1 MIELQEGHRAIE
13 LKRDVL
19 ELHCFPRELCALRL
33 SALRYKGFQFRT
45 PYLIFRAGLSM
56 VGSSHRPPSDVWLRL
71 RQKTLET
78 LMNIFDLSGRAAIV
92 TGGNGGIGLGIAQAL
107 AAAGCSVSIWGRNA
121 EKNKNAAA
129 TMAGCAGRID
139 SRICDVADAAS
150 VKAAMAATL
159 ETFGRVD
166 GCFANAGIGGGGRHA
181 FIDRTEEQWRTMFA
195 TNLDGV
201 FHVFQA
207 AARHMTERA
216 ASGDAFGR
224 LVATSSLASLFGTAR
239 NEHYAATKAAIN
251 ALVRALAV
259 ELARQGVTANAI
271 LPGWIKSD
279 MTAGIMANEKFVANV
294 MPRIP
299 MRRFGEPA
307 DFGGIAVYLMSGAS
321 SYHTADC
328 FVIDGGYTAF

>member
-1 MIELQEGHRAIE
+1 M
-13 LKRDVL
+13 
-19 ELHCFPRELCALRL
+19 
-33 SALRYKGFQFRT
+33 S
-45 PYLIFRAGLSM
+45 
-56 VGSSHRPPSDVWLRL
+56 
-71 RQKTLET
+71 
-78 LMNIFDLSGRAAIV
+78 IFDLSGRVAVI
-92 TGGNGGIGLGIAQAL
+92 TGGNGGIGLGMAQAL

-121 EKNKNAAA
+121 DKNKAALA
-129 TMAGCAGRID
+129 TMAGCSGKVEA
-139 SRICDVADAAS
+139 RICDVADPAS
-150 VKAAMAATL
+150 VKAAMDATL
-159 ETFGRVD
+159 QALGRVD

-216 ASGDAFGR
+216 TAGDPFGR
-224 LVATSSLASLFGTAR
+224 LVATSSLASIFGTAR

-279 MTAGIMANEKFVANV
+279 MTAGIMGNEKFVANV

-299 MRRFGEPA
+299 VRRFGEPE
-307 DFGGIAVYLMSGAS
+307 DFGGIAVYLMSKAS

>member
-1 MIELQEGHRAIE
+1 MET
-13 LKRDVL
+13 
-19 ELHCFPRELCALRL
+19 FM
-33 SALRYKGFQFRT
+33 S
-45 PYLIFRAGLSM
+45 IFNL
-56 VGSSHRPPSDVWLRL
+56 
-71 RQKTLET
+71 T
-78 LMNIFDLSGRAAIV
+78 GRVAVI

-107 AAAGCSVSIWGRNA
+107 AASGCNVSIWGRNA
-121 EKNKNAAA
+121 EKNRNAAA
-129 TMAGCAGRID
+129 TMAACAGEVD
-139 SRICDVADAAS
+139 TRICDVSDAVS
-150 VKAAMAATL
+150 VRSAMAATL
-159 ETFGRVD
+159 DRFGRVD

-181 FIDRTEEQWRTMFA
+181 FIDRTEEQWRKMFA

-207 AARHMTERA
+207 VARHMTERA
-216 ASGDAFGR
+216 TAGDPFGR
-224 LVATSSLASLFGTAR
+224 LVATSSLASIFGTAR

-259 ELARQGVTANAI
+259 ELARHGVTANAI

-279 MTAGIMANEKFVANV
+279 MTANIMTNEKFVANV

-299 MRRFGEPA
+299 MRRFGEPS
-307 DFGGIAVYLMSGAS
+307 DFGGIAVYLMSKAS

>member
-1 MIELQEGHRAIE
+1 VRQDFDLEAIFDFLGE
-13 LKRDVL
+13 VVHGWYRDI
-19 ELHCFPRELCALRL
+19 CPRSDA
-33 SALRYKGFQFRT
+33 
-45 PYLIFRAGLSM
+45 
-56 VGSSHRPPSDVWLRL
+56 RPHA
-71 RQKTLET
+71 RQTKWKHPMET
-78 LMNIFDLSGRAAIV
+78 LDRIFDLTGRVAVI

-107 AAAGCSVSIWGRNA
+107 AAAGCNVSIWGRNP
-121 EKNKNAAA
+121 EKNRAAAA
-129 TMAGCAGRID
+129 TMAGCAGKVDARV
-139 SRICDVADAAS
+139 CDVTDSAS

-181 FIDRTEEQWRTMFA
+181 FIDRTEEQWRSMFA

-216 ASGDAFGR
+216 EAGDRFGR

-299 MRRFGEPA
+299 MRRFGEPS
-307 DFGGIAVYLMSGAS
+307 DFGGIAVYLMSKAS

>member
-1 MIELQEGHRAIE
+1 M
-13 LKRDVL
+13 
-19 ELHCFPRELCALRL
+19 
-33 SALRYKGFQFRT
+33 S
-45 PYLIFRAGLSM
+45 
-56 VGSSHRPPSDVWLRL
+56 
-71 RQKTLET
+71 
-78 LMNIFDLSGRAAIV
+78 IFDLSNRTAVI

-107 AAAGCSVSIWGRNA
+107 AAAGCNVSIWGRNA
-121 EKNKNAAA
+121 EKNKSAAA
-129 TMAGCAGRID
+129 SMAAAKGKVD
-139 SRICDVADAAS
+139 THVCDVTDVAS
-150 VKAAMAATL
+150 VKAAMDTTL
-159 ETFGRVD
+159 KTFGRVD

-216 ASGDAFGR
+216 TNGDAFGR

-279 MTAGIMANEKFVANV
+279 MTANFMANEKFVSNV

-299 MRRFGEPA
+299 MRRFGEPS
-307 DFGGIAVYLMSGAS
+307 DFGGIAVYLMSKAS